1 MSEEELELRDLVAQ
15 TLENNGVLS
24 RIRAELRA
32 SVFLALEEQE
42 SVMETDQFIN
52 KPLKAF
58 LSTNEGA
65 LAASLVREFLEF
77 FKLDFTL
84 SVFDPETAQGKY
96 YNYGGRSKLM
106 KDLKVDSING
116 KKGPLLAQILHIA
129 LSQTVE
135 SSDAVKDENKPNSGK
150 SIATIDP
157 LAQNG
162 ALTDNSSNSASGE
175 KPAIPSNVNLL
186 RSEVTTTKENSN
198 NVPLE
203 TKPVSLVPE
212 ISKQIGDTNKVPRL
226 KEIPL
231 PVASE
236 ENSPR
241 SVSSE
246 LEDASQSSKESNR
259 SKTGSSQITP
269 RNSLIVEPSPTH
281 TKPESQDA
289 SNSESSQKMNSSKT
303 DSKKKKPQQ
312 TSKRNV
318 DPVAKPTAGSTL
330 SSLGNLPPLMGV
342 NFSAKQ
348 PPATLPGINQ
358 QKDMHQI
365 KAMIDLGLESQDNYD
380 EDFHSSA
387 SNSAREDRTNQGTDT
402 EIEEELAS
410 GVDDLLSSASGM
422 DDMTADATISNLSG
436 VADYIEDVK

>member
-42 SVMETDQFIN
+42 SVMETDQFTN

-58 LSTNEGA
+58 LSTSDGA
-65 LAASLVREFLEF
+65 LVASLIREFLEF

-96 YNYGGRSKLM
+96 YDYGGRSKLM
-106 KDLKVDSING
+106 KDLKIENING

-129 LSQTVE
+129 LSQSVE
-135 SSDAVKDENKPNSGK
+135 SSNTIKDGNKPNSGK
-150 SIATIDP
+150 NIATMNP
-157 LAQNG
+157 SAQNS
-162 ALTDNSSNSASGE
+162 ALSDNSSNGSSVD
-175 KPAIPSNVNLL
+175 KSAIPSGVSLL
-186 RSEVTTTKENSN
+186 RSEATATKENSN
-198 NVPLE
+198 NASLE
-203 TKPVSLVPE
+203 TKPVSLLAEV
-212 ISKQIGDTNKVPRL
+212 SKQTGDTNKVPRL
-226 KEIPL
+226 KEVPL

-241 SVSSE
+241 SVSAE
-246 LEDASQSSKESNR
+246 LEHASQSSKESNK
-259 SKTGSSQITP
+259 SKTSSSQITP
-269 RNSLIVEPSPTH
+269 RNSPVLEPSPTL
-281 TKPESQDA
+281 TKPESQDV
-289 SNSESSQKMNSSKT
+289 SKTESSQKSHSSKT

-318 DPVAKPTAGSTL
+318 DPVVKSAAGSTL

-348 PPATLPGINQ
+348 PAATLPGINQ

-365 KAMIDLGLESQDNYD
+365 KTMIDLGLESQDNYD

-387 SNSAREDRTNQGTDT
+387 SNSAKEDRTNQGTDT
-402 EIEEELAS
+402 EIEEELGS

-422 DDMTADATISNLSG
+422 DDMTADATISNLTG